1 MGMTKDDVFDDLL
14 LTFGKEG
21 SALSNKKLPEHK
33 LGFLSTGSG
42 ALDYSLGGGIPY
54 GRMTEIF
61 GWQSSGKS
69 IYAANMLASCQK
81 AGGIAI
87 MLDTE
92 YSLLSGWAE
101 KLGLNPDKLLVLE
114 SQYLE
119 DAFDKIETACEF
131 AKKNKIQ
138 ACLVVDSLSVL
149 PCKKQLEA
157 DKTEELKDLGLEARI
172 VSKALKKINKL
183 IWNSQ
188 VALILVSQIREKIGV
203 MFGSPET
210 TPMGNSIKFYASVR
224 LKTHSKGFIYP
235 DNKKSEDP
243 IGMETRMTIV
253 KNKMAQPRSP
263 VEIDISYTTGIDKA
277 KDAIMLGIKLE
288 KIVFHKGGYYEY
300 KGEKLRMKQFKE
312 KFHESLEDG
321 SFVKELLTEEVLLK
335 GGDSIEHT
343 STVTIE

>member
-1 MGMTKDDVFDDLL
+1 MTEDEIFEDLL
-14 LTFGKEG
+14 LTFGKSG
-21 SALSNKKLPEHK
+21 TSLKNKKLPEHK

-42 ALDYSLGGGIPY
+42 ALDYALGGGIPY

-69 IYAANMLASCQK
+69 IYAANMLASCQR

-92 YSLLSGWAE
+92 YSLLSGWAQ
-101 KLGLNPDKLLVLE
+101 KLGINPDKLLILE
-114 SQYLE
+114 SNYLE
-119 DAFDKIETACEF
+119 DAFDKIEIACDF
-131 AKKNKIQ
+131 AKKNKVQ

-149 PCKKQLEA
+149 PSKKHLDA
-157 DKTEELKDLGLEARI
+157 DKQEDVKDLGLEARI
-172 VSKALKKINKL
+172 VSKALKKINKS
-183 IWNSQ
+183 IWSSK
-188 VALILVSQIREKIGV
+188 VALVLVSQIREKIGV

-253 KNKMAQPRSP
+253 KNKMDQPRSP

-300 KGEKLRMKQFKE
+300 KGKKLRMKQFRE
-312 KFHESLEDG
+312 EFHESLVDG
-321 SFVKELLTEEVLLK
+321 SFIKELTEVVEKDVLTD
-335 GGDSIEHT
+335 GDSL
-343 STVTIE
+343 TIE

>member
-1 MGMTKDDVFDDLL
+1 
-14 LTFGKEG
+14 
-21 SALSNKKLPEHK
+21 
-33 LGFLSTGSG
+33 
-42 ALDYSLGGGIPY
+42 
-54 GRMTEIF
+54 
-61 GWQSSGKS
+61 
-69 IYAANMLASCQK
+69 
-81 AGGIAI
+81 

-101 KLGLNPDKLLVLE
+101 KLGINPDKLLILE

-131 AKKNKIQ
+131 ARKNKVP

-157 DKTEELKDLGLEARI
+157 DKTEDVKDLGLEARI

-243 IGMETRMTIV
+243 IGMETRMTII

-263 VEIDISYTTGIDKA
+263 VEIDISYETGIDKA
-277 KDAIMLGIKLE
+277 KDAIMLGIKLD

-300 KGEKLRMKQFKE
+300 EGEKLRMKQFKE
-312 KFHESLEDG
+312 KFHKSLEDG
-321 SFVKELLTEEVLLK
+321 SFVAELIKKDPVVSSADVEA
-335 GGDSIEHT
+335 
-343 STVTIE
+343 

>member
-1 MGMTKDDVFDDLL
+1 MTKDDIFEDLQ
-14 LTFGKEG
+14 LTFGKAG
-21 SALSNKKLPEHK
+21 VPLSKKKLPEHK

-92 YSLLSGWAE
+92 YSLLSGWAT
-101 KLGLNPDKLLVLE
+101 KLGINPDKLLILE
-114 SQYLE
+114 SEYLE
-119 DAFDKIETACEF
+119 DAFDKIEVACDF
-131 AKKNKIQ
+131 ASKNKVQ

-149 PCKKQLEA
+149 PSKKLLEA
-157 DKTEELKDLGLEARI
+157 DKQEDVKDLGLEARI
-172 VSKALKKINKL
+172 VSKALKKINKK

-188 VALILVSQIREKIGV
+188 VALVLVSQIREKIGV

-210 TPMGNSIKFYASVR
+210 TPMGNAIKFYASVR

-253 KNKMAQPRSP
+253 KNKMDQPRSP

-277 KDAIMLGIKLE
+277 KDAIMLGIKLDQ
-288 KIVFHKGGYYEY
+288 IVFHKGGYYEY
-300 KGEKLRMKQFKE
+300 KGKKLRIKQFRE
-312 KFHESLEDG
+312 EFHESLADG
-321 SFVKELLTEEVLLK
+321 SFVEELLESHKLLLK
-335 GGDSIEHT
+335 DGDSVEFT
-343 STVTIE
+343 PTVTIE

>member
-1 MGMTKDDVFDDLL
+1 MNEDEMFEDLL
-14 LTFGKEG
+14 LTFGKAG
-21 SALSNKKLPEHK
+21 TALSNKKLPEHK
-33 LGFLSTGSG
+33 LGFLSTGSA
-42 ALDYSLGGGIPY
+42 ALDYSLGGGIPF

-69 IYAANMLASCQK
+69 IYAANMLASCQRL
-81 AGGIAI
+81 GGIAI

-92 YSLLSGWAE
+92 YSLLSGWAT
-101 KLGLNPDKLLVLE
+101 KLGINPDKLLILE
-114 SQYLE
+114 SNYLE
-119 DAFDKIETACEF
+119 DAFDKIEIACEF
-131 AKKNKIQ
+131 AKKNKVP

-149 PCKKQLEA
+149 PAKKQLEPG
-157 DKTEELKDLGLEARI
+157 KTEDTKALGIEARI
-172 VSKALKKINKL
+172 VSSALKKINKL

-224 LKTHSKGFIYP
+224 LKTHSKGFIYL

-243 IGMETRMTIV
+243 IGMETRITII
-253 KNKMAQPRSP
+253 KNKMDQPRSP
-263 VEIDISYTTGIDKA
+263 VEIDISYTDGIDKF

-312 KFHESLEDG
+312 RFQESLDDG
-321 SFVKELLTEEVLLK
+321 SFVKELTREDVLEVVK
-335 GGDSIEHT
+335 DEDADVIA
-343 STVTIE
+343 